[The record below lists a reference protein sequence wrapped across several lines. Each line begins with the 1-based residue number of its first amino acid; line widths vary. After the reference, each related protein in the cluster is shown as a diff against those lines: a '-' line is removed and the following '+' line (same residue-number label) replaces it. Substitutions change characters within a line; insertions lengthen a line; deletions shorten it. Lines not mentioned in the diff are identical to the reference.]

1 MYAEIPLPVTNL
13 PIRRNTVLLAS
24 AVAVNSATL
33 QLMSAVS
40 ALTFALVTGYT
51 KLLGLG
57 PALSLI
63 SSALTSFPAG
73 RMMDRIGRVPVIVA
87 GFAVG
92 TIGAAIV
99 SLGAYRQSGWIA
111 IPGFIL
117 IGSAS
122 ATGQLIRTAAGDMYP
137 ASRRARG
144 ISYVMVG
151 AVAGAILGPLVFE
164 PIFKGRELSA
174 QSLAL
179 PWLAGGGLMLIA
191 LLVVINVRPDPKRIA
206 EIIEAESGETQ
217 MRPSTS
223 AAPLSELLR
232 RPGVIP
238 AIFVG
243 VTSYAVMVSVMNLT
257 GYIVVQHRH
266 HPQHVI
272 FPIIGAHVLGMFLL
286 MPVVGSIVDRVGR
299 PRALA
304 AGLLILAASTAGLMW
319 FESVVPIAILLFGL
333 GLGWNVSF
341 VAATTQLANLA
352 SPSERGKLLG
362 FNDLIASF
370 TGALFVLLGGFVLDD
385 FGVTALSLG
394 IALIALAPL
403 VIVFRPALTSA
414 IPAAARQ
421 P

>member
-1 MYAEIPLPVTNL
+1 VTNL
-13 PIRRNTVLLAS
+13 PIRRNTILLAS

-33 QLMSAVS
+33 QLVSAVS
-40 ALTFALVTGYT
+40 ALTFALVTGAT
-51 KLLGLG
+51 SLLGLG
-57 PALSLI
+57 PALFLV

-73 RMMDRIGRVPVIVA
+73 RLMDRVGRVPVLA
-87 GFAVG
+87 SGFAVG
-92 TIGAAIV
+92 MVGAALT
-99 SLGAYRQSGWIA
+99 SLGAYLQSGWIA
-111 IPGFIL
+111 VPGFIL
-117 IGSAS
+117 IGSAG
-122 ATGQLIRTAAGDMYP
+122 ATSQLIRAAAGDMYP

-151 AVAGAILGPLVFE
+151 AVVGAILGPLVFE
-164 PIFKGRELSA
+164 PIFRGRDLSA
-174 QSLAL
+174 PSLAL
-179 PWLAGGGLMLIA
+179 PWLAGSALMLIA
-191 LLVVINVRPDPKRIA
+191 LLIVLNVRPDPKRIA
-206 EIIEAESGETQ
+206 EIIEAESGDVQ
-217 MRPSTS
+217 VRSTE
-223 AAPLSELLR
+223 AAPLGELLR

-238 AIFVG
+238 AMIVG

-257 GYIVVQHRH
+257 GYIVVQHLH

-272 FPIIGAHVLGMFLL
+272 FPIIGAHVLGMYLL

-304 AGLLILAASTAGLMW
+304 TGLAILSASTAGLMW

-352 SPSERGKLLG
+352 APHERGKLLG
-362 FNDLIASF
+362 FNDLVASL
-370 TGALFVLLGGFVLDD
+370 TGAVFVLLGGYVLDD
-385 FGVTALSLG
+385 FGVTALALG
-394 IALIALAPL
+394 VALIALAPL